1 MSQDLL
7 KYLSDKIQEEIK
19 SPVRMIWRWEQ
30 QKIMGDYKYAVGMIR
45 GLMIANNVLVETSD
59 KMEKFDD

>member
-19 SPVRMIWRWEQ
+19 VLSDDLALGTA
-30 QKIMGDYKYAVGMIR
+30 KDHGDYKYAVGMIR
-45 GLMIANNVLVETSD
+45 GLMIANNVLMETSD
-59 KMEKFDD
+59 KMEQFDD